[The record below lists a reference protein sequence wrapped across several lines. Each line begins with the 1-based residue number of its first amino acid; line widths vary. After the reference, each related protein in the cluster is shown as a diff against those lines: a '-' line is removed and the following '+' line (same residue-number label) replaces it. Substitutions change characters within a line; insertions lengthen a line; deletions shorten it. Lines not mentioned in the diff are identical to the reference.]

1 MNMKLKRT
9 IAMLLLVC
17 TLVSLLGVGAF
28 ATGGDSTP
36 EPTPQGEGQ
45 TTSTLTLSPTFVP
58 PADSAAGEAPA
69 TDTGTTYTITFYSY
83 AATGDTEL
91 DKVQRTKG
99 NTLADTDLPTAL
111 PTGIA
116 NWYVTKEGETTGA
129 VIAAGDLCEYVS
141 ATNANFSV
149 YPAYTVSYHYTAE
162 GSETSL
168 PIGTESVKAGAQ
180 PTKAPT
186 TFTATDSKTMNITG
200 WKDKDG
206 NTVDLT
212 VATLAITADTSYY
225 AVAEAATD
233 PDDDTTPG
241 TPIQLTFYDYDGTEL
256 GELAHETNKAIPA
269 GKVPASNFLK
279 GKAASGWIMKV
290 GDTETE
296 VYDIITVKPTADASF
311 TAAWVVTYLT
321 PDGTELGKE
330 LVRSNGKPTSA
341 PTFANESKTPIAG
354 WLTDEGESIDLDEL
368 TVTSDITLIA
378 WARPTLV
385 TDKSVAYVNGSA
397 DKNGNVYRFLP
408 DGKLTRAEAAKM
420 LYGLLD
426 ASVQSNSGP
435 LNVTFSDVAAP
446 TAEKVPWY
454 SAPIYTMAS
463 YGLLNGTGGGKF
475 EPKSDITRAQF
486 VTMIARIYGIKTST
500 KTCPFT
506 DVSPTKSYY
515 DAVMT
520 AYENGW
526 ITGYAQK
533 DGTTT
538 FIPQGKLTRAE
549 AVAILNR
556 VVGRTP
562 TETDKTRI
570 DGYDWRI
577 FIDVDTNWAYYEIM
591 QAATGCGANIPN
603 TGLSEGRHTFALNG
617 VNTYFFVNAEKRF
630 TAVKA
635 GLNKMSDGKSYYFPL
650 NGAGATVYGEGLR
663 ILGGKLYLLSS
674 DGSAITEPKSGYDTR
689 VYDYKGHMYYI
700 QTDGS
705 LLRNGYFGQLYFGAN
720 GAYTSGD
727 SVLDTWVNNFIN
739 SHSAI
744 GKATTQENKLYQ
756 AYVALRDFPS
766 ERYGYGSAGY
776 WRYDLKSYTE
786 QEHASLFFERA
797 RGSCEEW
804 GYAMV
809 YLARRIGYKAAGA
822 SGKLGGQRNAIHVW
836 EVIEIRGTLYTFD
849 VEQEWGFMY
858 KYYNSKLRTD
868 RDCWK
873 MEYAPGKT
881 IKYGT
886 RFKGTTYGNTYAG
899 YTNIWSPYI
908 YNRSTAGLGF

>member
-28 ATGGDSTP
+28 ATGGESTP
-36 EPTPQGEGQ
+36 ETTPQGEGQ

-69 TDTGTTYTITFYSY
+69 TDTGTTCTVTFYDYDTDQTLKTLTKNIGETLTTEDIPTGVAHWLMACGTSELIAKEAGELVGIQINTDHIFY
-83 AATGDTEL
+83 AAYKVTYTDANGNEISKEIVRPGEKPTNVPTKTSDETAIVGWT
-91 DKVQRTKG
+91 DK
-99 NTLADTDLPTAL
+99 
-111 PTGIA
+111 
-116 NWYVTKEGETTGA
+116 
-129 VIAAGDLCEYVS
+129 
-141 ATNANFSV
+141 
-149 YPAYTVSYHYTAE
+149 
-162 GSETSL
+162 GSEDIVPAETA
-168 PIGTESVKAGAQ
+168 INAD
-180 PTKAPT
+180 T
-186 TFTATDSKTMNITG
+186 TFTAKSAPAGDPIT
-200 WKDKDG
+200 
-206 NTVDLT
+206 
-212 VATLAITADTSYY
+212 
-225 AVAEAATD
+225 
-233 PDDDTTPG
+233 
-241 TPIQLTFYDYDGTEL
+241 LTFYDYDGTEL
-256 GELAHETNKAIPA
+256 GVVDHKTNQAIPA
-269 GKVPASNFLK
+269 NKVPASKFLK
-279 GKAASGWIMKV
+279 GKAAGAWIMQYTDAK
-290 GDTETE
+290 DMAE
-296 VYDIITVKPTADASF
+296 VYDITTVKPTADASF
-311 TAAWVVTYLT
+311 TAAWVVTYQT

-330 LVRSNGKPTSA
+330 LVRSNGKPMSA

-354 WLTDEGESIDLDEL
+354 WLTEEGESIDLDEL

-408 DGKLTRAEAAKM
+408 DGKLTRAEAAQM

-426 ASVQSNSGP
+426 ASVKSTSGP

-446 TAEKVPWY
+446 TAGKAPWY

-500 KTCPFT
+500 KPCPFT
-506 DVSPTKSYY
+506 DVSSTKSYY

-562 TETDKTRI
+562 TEADKTRI

-591 QAATGCGANIPN
+591 QAATGCGASIPD
-603 TGLSEGRHTFALNG
+603 TGLSAGRHTFALNG

-674 DGSAITEPKSGYDTR
+674 DSSVITEPKSGYDTR

-727 SVLDTWVNNFIN
+727 KVLDTWVNNFID

-756 AYVALRDFPS
+756 AYVALRDFPA
-766 ERYGYGSAGY
+766 ERHGYGSAGY
-776 WRYDLKSYTE
+776 WRYNLKDYTK

-797 RGSCEEW
+797 KGSCEEW

-822 SGKLGGQRNAIHVW
+822 SGKLGGQNNAIHVW
-836 EVIEIRGTLYTFD
+836 EVIEIRGKQYTFD